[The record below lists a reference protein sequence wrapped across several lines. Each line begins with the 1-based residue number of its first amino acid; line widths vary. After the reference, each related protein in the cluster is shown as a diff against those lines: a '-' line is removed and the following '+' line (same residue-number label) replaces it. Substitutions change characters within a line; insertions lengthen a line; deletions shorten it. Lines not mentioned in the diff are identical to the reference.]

1 MPTLYLIQEQQKS
14 LIRTLLTGYLHFSI
28 EEKSFTTQFFFIM
41 IGQFQ
46 NESIFIQMWKKKI
59 NYYLYV
65 STNYNNLHTYMTNT
79 ERSTLNN

>member
-1 MPTLYLIQEQQKS
+1 MPTLYLIQEQQKI

-46 NESIFIQMWKKKI
+46 NESIFIQMWKKKLI
-59 NYYLYV
+59 IICMFQLIIIIC
-65 STNYNNLHTYMTNT
+65 THT
-79 ERSTLNN
+79 